1 MSRSDLRILAF
12 LDDPSISVIRSVI
25 TLSWTV
31 IFSTI
36 SIFISSSF
44 ALPDAFIS
52 INLIYFSVAFFVKL
66 LKSAIVGNIGNSGS
80 NGYSKNRWISVSSLA
95 MEAMGGTIGIEHVG
109 GDDVFGK
116 RGRMAL
122 TVLAD
127 DSYFCFFTFL
137 SLLLLWLISSRSAE
151 EATSDWVTCDVV
163 DVNSIRVGSS

>member
-1 MSRSDLRILAF
+1 MAF
-12 LDDPSISVIRSVI
+12 L
-25 TLSWTV
+25 
-31 IFSTI
+31 
-36 SIFISSSF
+36 
-44 ALPDAFIS
+44 
-52 INLIYFSVAFFVKL
+52 VKL

-127 DSYFCFFTFL
+127 YSYFCCFTFL
-137 SLLLLWLISSRSAE
+137 SLLLLGLISSRSAE
-151 EATSDWVTCDVV
+151 EATSDWITCNVGDI
-163 DVNSIRVGSS
+163 NSIRVGSS